1 MRELAASV
9 QQNRKLPISL
19 YGSIRSEDG
28 RRITVTVTELSSDRC
43 KLDSSE
49 MLPVGA
55 VVWLDVPG
63 RKPISASVHWSMIG
77 KSGLRFI

>member
-1 MRELAASV
+1 MRGLAASV
-9 QQNRKLPISL
+9 QQNRTLPISL
-19 YGSIRSEDG
+19 YGSIRFGDG
-28 RRITVTVTELSSDRC
+28 RRIADTVTVVSSDRC

-77 KSGLRFI
+77 KSGLRFL